1 MMRALRRRG
10 ERGSVLVLTAAAMV
24 PIGMMLGYAID
35 VSHWFDYSRNLQNR
49 ADAAALAGASAFGN
63 ICLNGGTPGDTTNGA
78 QSAIGKWAQLY
89 SGAALGNYATLG
101 VQNLPYRDSDVAAA
115 TDTPAGK
122 TPSWRLASDGYHNNS
137 IANPL
142 TLKAGT
148 FDQYH
153 MLLNAS
159 NYWDKGGSNFSMNA
173 AGSLATFCN
182 SDPAFDATDV
192 APFDLAGPMI
202 DVKLT
207 QHELPFFVP
216 FTGIKPDIHA
226 HARVALQGE
235 ASSDNIRPIAVR
247 DSGFTPCVSVDF
259 IDATTNAVI
268 KTAVLTKQAA
278 ASPSDPPVWSN
289 PTVQVDGNGNPIAG
303 TGPAAV
309 AIPAS
314 NNVYVQPFLNNCNGA
329 GERYNDSGP
338 LLDGMLY
345 INSRP
350 TIDPTVGAGDA
361 PKLTFG
367 TPSGATT
374 PIGVALTGTCTSD
387 QYFSTGD
394 CNVQMN
400 AYVKFA
406 SNINRNQITIFAVDH
421 TWDPV
426 TSAFVTSAPVTMN
439 DSNAVPTLWT
449 SGNITIGDQ
458 TGLHQ
463 FEITYKQIG
472 GSIGPLTCGNGN
484 GGNPPPCTGS
494 FGIQTQGF
502 GACNGCDPP
511 DDSGPISLAQ
521 LRRSSDAAGTFGMN
535 SLPQG
540 TTQNLV
546 VTLRLSGLAAS
557 KPGDPATILRYSASG
572 THQTGLID
580 CGQGSGANADVDVIY
595 YGCGPSNPNFSPPL
609 NPLFVNA
616 RNGLCTQPWP
626 NGDNQ
631 DCVQTTPGQRRQAIP
646 CTIVL
651 RITTQ
656 PLSANCTGGAGACPA
671 TLINHWT
678 PAYNYNI
685 PGGDPRA
692 LTFIVTSQA
701 DLAAGAGSPQ
711 AWIPIRRFAT
721 FYVTGWDKAIKPQ
734 CADNEAFPGKGKNTQ
749 NAAIWGH
756 WIAYVDPAG
765 IGNGQP
771 CDPSQ
776 FLQNC
781 VGALTR

>member
-1 MMRALRRRG
+1 MMAF
-10 ERGSVLVLTAAAMV
+10 
-24 PIGMMLGYAID
+24 AID
-35 VSHWFDYSRNLQNR
+35 ISHWFDYSRNLQNR

-63 ICLNGGTPGDTTNGA
+63 ICLSGGTPGDTTNGA
-78 QSAIGKWAQLY
+78 QSALGKWAQLY
-89 SGAALGNYATLG
+89 SGAG
-101 VQNLPYRDSDVAAA
+101 VGEPAGNLPYSDAAVQAA
-115 TDTPAGK
+115 TGWTIAQ
-122 TPSWRLASDGYHNNS
+122 GYINGAYQN
-137 IANPL
+137 AL
-142 TLKAGT
+142 TLKAGSLS
-148 FDQYH
+148 DYH
-153 MLLNAS
+153 LLLNAS
-159 NYWDKGGSNFSMNA
+159 NYWDKGGTNFSMQKT
-173 AGSLATFCN
+173 GVTSTFCN
-182 SDPAFDATDV
+182 SDPAYDATDT
-192 APFDLAGPMI
+192 APYDPAGPMI

-207 QHELPFFVP
+207 QHQLPFFVP
-216 FTGIKPDIHA
+216 FTSFRPDIHA

-235 ASSDNIRPIAVR
+235 ASSDNVRPIAVR

-259 IDATTNAVI
+259 INATTNAVI

-289 PTVQVDGNGNPIAG
+289 PTVQVDGNGQPIAG

-309 AIPAS
+309 DIPAS
-314 NNVYVQPFLNNCNGA
+314 ANVYVQPYLNNCNGA
-329 GERYNDSGP
+329 GQRYNDTGP
-338 LLDGMLY
+338 LQDGVLY

-350 TIDPTVGAGDA
+350 TVDPAVGAGVA

-367 TPSGATT
+367 TPAGATT
-374 PIGVALTGTCTSD
+374 PIGVALTGACTSD

-394 CNVQMN
+394 CTVQVN

-406 SNINRNQITIFAVDH
+406 SDINRNQITIFAVDH

-426 TSAFVTSAPVTMN
+426 TSAFVTSAPVAMN
-439 DSNAVPTLWT
+439 DSNAVPTLWQ
-449 SGNITIGDQ
+449 SGNITLADQ

-463 FEITYKQIG
+463 FEITYKQIAG
-472 GSIGPLTCGNGN
+472 TIGAVACGNGN
-484 GGNPPPCTGS
+484 GSNPPPCTGS

-502 GACNGCDPP
+502 AACNGCDPP

-546 VTLRLSGLAAS
+546 VTLRLSGLSAS
-557 KPGDPATILRYSASG
+557 RPGDPATILRYSASG

-580 CGQGSGANADVDVIY
+580 CGQGNGANADVDTIY
-595 YGCGPSNPNFSPPL
+595 YGCGPGNPNFSPPL
-609 NPLFVNA
+609 NPLFVND
-616 RNGLCTQPWP
+616 RNGVCTQPWP
-626 NGDNQ
+626 DTNHQ

-651 RITTQ
+651 RITNQ
-656 PLSANCTGGAGACPA
+656 PITANCTGGAGGTCPV
-671 TLINHWT
+671 NHWT
-678 PAYNYNI
+678 AGNNYNI

-692 LTFIVTSQA
+692 LTFIITSQA
-701 DLAAGAGSPQ
+701 DLAAGPTDPQ
-711 AWIPIRRFAT
+711 LWIPIRRFAT
-721 FYVTGWDKAIKPQ
+721 FYVTGWDKAVKPQ
-734 CADNEAFPGKGKNTQ
+734 CGDNENFPGKGKNNSQ

-756 WIAYVDPAG
+756 WIAYVDPSG
-765 IGNGQP
+765 TGNGQP
-771 CDPSQ
+771 CDTSQ